1 MGGKHKS
8 VLNKAIN
15 NAISVVGFD
24 FTEIALSTSNL
35 LYFEWN
41 CCRVV
46 NIAANNE
53 FNVRLN
59 LVS

>member
-1 MGGKHKS
+1 MVSKHKS
-8 VLNKAIN
+8 ALNKAIN
-15 NAISVVGFD
+15 NASVVGFD
-24 FTEIALSTSNL
+24 FTEIALSSSSL

-46 NIAANNE
+46 NIAANNA